1 VGVGLAVA
9 SGATYALS
17 TSLGRPL
24 AGTTSP
30 LALTTVTS
38 SVGALALLPLGLL
51 ARGPHISSDP
61 VVTGLL
67 GYLGVMT
74 LAAAYALLYA
84 GLRTVTGSAAVVATL
99 LEPVTAALLAAVVLG
114 ERPGVLGVVGAA
126 LILLAVAGSAGA
138 APDAPPGGVA
148 PLS

>member
-1 VGVGLAVA
+1 
-9 SGATYALS
+9 
-17 TSLGRPL
+17 
-24 AGTTSP
+24 
-30 LALTTVTS
+30 
-38 SVGALALLPLGLL
+38 
-51 ARGPHISSDP
+51 
-61 VVTGLL
+61 
-67 GYLGVMT
+67 MT

-138 APDAPPGGVA
+138 APDAPGGA
-148 PLS
+148 PPLS